1 MIKKTEEK
9 ISKYGADSIK
19 VLKGLEAVRKRPGM
33 YIGDT
38 DDGTGLHHM
47 VYEVVD
53 NSIDEALA
61 GYCKNIK
68 IEINKDG
75 TLSVF
80 DDGRG
85 IPVDIHKGE
94 KKSAAEVIMTQLHA
108 GGKFDHGSYKISG
121 GLHGV
126 GVSVV
131 NALSQKLKL
140 TIYRD
145 KKEHYIEFKDGKAL
159 SPLKVIGRAGAGVDN
174 IDVPTAK
181 KNNMIVMNTPGGN
194 SNATA
199 EHAFALIM
207 SVLRK
212 IPFANQTTHKAQ
224 WEKKN
229 IKGTELSK
237 KTLGIVGF
245 GNVGV
250 RLSYLVKGFNME
262 ILVSSKSL
270 ESRKKDYPHV
280 KNVSFDELISK
291 SDIISFHCKA
301 AADGKPMI
309 TKEHYKKI
317 KPTAYIINAARGN
330 IVDEKDL
337 NEALNEN
344 LIAGAA
350 VDVFSKEPAKENIL
364 FNNPKVILTPHIA
377 ASTTEASIVVA
388 EMAANQISDFL
399 LKGTK
404 INTV

>member
-1 MIKKTEEK
+1 MPKVL
-9 ISKYGADSIK
+9 ISDLMDEIAVK
-19 VLKGLEAVRKRPGM
+19 VLKSNNIDV
-33 YIGDT
+33 
-38 DDGTGLHHM
+38 
-47 VYEVVD
+47 EVIT
-53 NSIDEALA
+53 SFTPEELQ
-61 GYCKNIK
+61 KNIDKYDGLIVRSATKVTKDIIESAKNLK
-68 IEINKDG
+68 I
-75 TLSVF
+75 
-80 DDGRG
+80 
-85 IPVDIHKGE
+85 
-94 KKSAAEVIMTQLHA
+94 
-108 GGKFDHGSYKISG
+108 
-121 GLHGV
+121 
-126 GVSVV
+126 
-131 NALSQKLKL
+131 
-140 TIYRD
+140 
-145 KKEHYIEFKDGKAL
+145 
-159 SPLKVIGRAGAGVDN
+159 IGRAGAGVDN
-174 IDVPTAK
+174 IDVETAK
-181 KNNMIVMNTPGGN
+181 DKNIIVMNTPGGN

-212 IPFANQTTHKAQ
+212 IPFANETTHKGQ

-250 RLSYLVKGFNME
+250 RLSKLVQGFDMK
-262 ILVSSKSL
+262 ILVNSKSL

-280 KNVSFDELISK
+280 ENVSFEDLISK

-301 AADGKPMI
+301 PKDGKPLI
-309 TKEHYKKI
+309 TKEHYKKM

-337 NEALNEN
+337 NDAIKEN

-350 VDVFSKEPAKENIL
+350 LDVFSKEPAKENIL

-399 LKGTK
+399 LKGVK

>member
-1 MIKKTEEK
+1 MP
-9 ISKYGADSIK
+9 K
-19 VLKGLEAVRKRPGM
+19 VLISDSMSNIAQKIFEKNNIQFDVK
-33 YIGDT
+33 
-38 DDGTGLHHM
+38 TGLSEEEIIKIIPEYDGM
-47 VYEVVD
+47 VVRSATKVT
-53 NSIDEALA
+53 
-61 GYCKNIK
+61 KNI
-68 IEINKDG
+68 I
-75 TLSVF
+75 
-80 DDGRG
+80 
-85 IPVDIHKGE
+85 
-94 KKSAAEVIMTQLHA
+94 SAA
-108 GGKFDHGSYKISG
+108 
-121 GLHGV
+121 
-126 GVSVV
+126 
-131 NALSQKLKL
+131 
-140 TIYRD
+140 
-145 KKEHYIEFKDGKAL
+145 KK
-159 SPLKVIGRAGAGVDN
+159 LKVIGRAGAGVDN

-245 GNVGV
+245 GNVRV

-291 SDIISFHCKA
+291 SDIISFHCKT

>member
-1 MIKKTEEK
+1 MP
-9 ISKYGADSIK
+9 K
-19 VLKGLEAVRKRPGM
+19 VLISDSMSNIAQKIFEKNNIQFDVK
-33 YIGDT
+33 
-38 DDGTGLHHM
+38 TGLSEEEIIKIIPEYDGM
-47 VYEVVD
+47 VVRSATKVT
-53 NSIDEALA
+53 
-61 GYCKNIK
+61 KNI
-68 IEINKDG
+68 I
-75 TLSVF
+75 
-80 DDGRG
+80 
-85 IPVDIHKGE
+85 
-94 KKSAAEVIMTQLHA
+94 SAA
-108 GGKFDHGSYKISG
+108 
-121 GLHGV
+121 
-126 GVSVV
+126 
-131 NALSQKLKL
+131 
-140 TIYRD
+140 
-145 KKEHYIEFKDGKAL
+145 KK
-159 SPLKVIGRAGAGVDN
+159 LKVIGRAGAGVDN
-174 IDVPTAK
+174 IDVLTAK

-250 RLSYLVKGFNME
+250 RLINLVKGFNME
-262 ILVSSKSL
+262 ILVNSKSL

-291 SDIISFHCKA
+291 SDIISFHCKT

-337 NEALNEN
+337 NESLNEN

>member
-1 MIKKTEEK
+1 MVLAASLFYLAQKKFEK
-9 ISKYGADSIK
+9 NNIQFDVK
-19 VLKGLEAVRKRPGM
+19 
-33 YIGDT
+33 
-38 DDGTGLHHM
+38 TGLSEEEIIKIIPEYDGM
-47 VYEVVD
+47 VVRSATKVT
-53 NSIDEALA
+53 
-61 GYCKNIK
+61 KNI
-68 IEINKDG
+68 I
-75 TLSVF
+75 
-80 DDGRG
+80 
-85 IPVDIHKGE
+85 
-94 KKSAAEVIMTQLHA
+94 SAA
-108 GGKFDHGSYKISG
+108 
-121 GLHGV
+121 
-126 GVSVV
+126 
-131 NALSQKLKL
+131 
-140 TIYRD
+140 
-145 KKEHYIEFKDGKAL
+145 KK
-159 SPLKVIGRAGAGVDN
+159 LKVIGRAGAGVDN

-337 NEALNEN
+337 NEALDEN

-388 EMAANQISDFL
+388 EMVANQISNFL

>member
-1 MIKKTEEK
+1 ML
-9 ISKYGADSIK
+9 K
-19 VLKGLEAVRKRPGM
+19 VLISDSMSNIAQKIFEKNNIQFDVK
-33 YIGDT
+33 
-38 DDGTGLHHM
+38 TGLS
-47 VYEVVD
+47 EEE
-53 NSIDEALA
+53 I
-61 GYCKNIK
+61 IK
-68 IEINKDG
+68 IIPEYDG
-75 TLSVF
+75 MVV
-80 DDGRG
+80 R
-85 IPVDIHKGE
+85 
-94 KKSAAEVIMTQLHA
+94 SATKVTKRI
-108 GGKFDHGSYKISG
+108 
-121 GLHGV
+121 
-126 GVSVV
+126 
-131 NALSQKLKL
+131 
-140 TIYRD
+140 
-145 KKEHYIEFKDGKAL
+145 IEAAKN
-159 SPLKVIGRAGAGVDN
+159 LKVIGRAGAGVDN
-174 IDVPTAK
+174 IDLSSAK
-181 KNNMIVMNTPGGN
+181 EKNMIVMNTPGGN
-194 SNATA
+194 ANATA

>member
-1 MIKKTEEK
+1 MP
-9 ISKYGADSIK
+9 K
-19 VLKGLEAVRKRPGM
+19 VLISDSMSNIAQKIFEKNNIQFDVK
-33 YIGDT
+33 
-38 DDGTGLHHM
+38 TGLSEEEIIKIIPEYDGM
-47 VYEVVD
+47 VVRSATKVT
-53 NSIDEALA
+53 
-61 GYCKNIK
+61 KNI
-68 IEINKDG
+68 I
-75 TLSVF
+75 
-80 DDGRG
+80 
-85 IPVDIHKGE
+85 
-94 KKSAAEVIMTQLHA
+94 SAA
-108 GGKFDHGSYKISG
+108 
-121 GLHGV
+121 
-126 GVSVV
+126 
-131 NALSQKLKL
+131 
-140 TIYRD
+140 
-145 KKEHYIEFKDGKAL
+145 KK
-159 SPLKVIGRAGAGVDN
+159 LKVIGRAGAGVDN

-229 IKGTELSK
+229 IKGTELAK

-245 GNVGV
+245 GNVGA
-250 RLSYLVKGFNME
+250 RLSNLVKGFGAN

-270 ESRKKDYPHV
+270 ESRKKDFPHV

>member
-1 MIKKTEEK
+1 MP
-9 ISKYGADSIK
+9 K
-19 VLKGLEAVRKRPGM
+19 VLISDSMSNIAQKIFEKNNIQFDVK
-33 YIGDT
+33 
-38 DDGTGLHHM
+38 TGLSEEEIIKIIPEYDGM
-47 VYEVVD
+47 VVRSATKVT
-53 NSIDEALA
+53 
-61 GYCKNIK
+61 KNI
-68 IEINKDG
+68 I
-75 TLSVF
+75 
-80 DDGRG
+80 
-85 IPVDIHKGE
+85 
-94 KKSAAEVIMTQLHA
+94 SAA
-108 GGKFDHGSYKISG
+108 K
-121 GLHGV
+121 
-126 GVSVV
+126 
-131 NALSQKLKL
+131 KLKV
-140 TIYRD
+140 T
-145 KKEHYIEFKDGKAL
+145 
-159 SPLKVIGRAGAGVDN
+159 GRAGAGVDN

-291 SDIISFHCKA
+291 SDIISFHCKT